1 MNDIILSQEQQKAIE
16 KIDGASLLLA
26 VPGSGKTTTL
36 ISRIGRMIY
45 DFKVPP
51 EKILVITYTN
61 AAAKDMRERFATL
74 FNATDAER
82 IDFRTI
88 NSFCY
93 AVVVQFSKVTGRPK
107 PKDDTDRQKNI
118 RMLFDKVYD
127 EKFPEEI
134 EIKNLETSISLI
146 KNSGMTDEEIE
157 DLKVDGREVKPLY
170 CCCSLLL
177 SMNCSNSL
185 SANCSKCCPI
195 MLGQA
200 AGA

>member
-26 VPGSGKTTTL
+26 VPGSGKTTIL
-36 ISRIGRMIY
+36 ISRIGRMTY
-45 DFKVPP
+45 DYKIPP

-74 FNATDAER
+74 FNAADAER
-82 IDFRTI
+82 VDFRTI
-88 NSFCY
+88 NSFCL
-93 AVVVQFSKVTGRPK
+93 AVVQRYSKVTGRTK
-107 PKDDTDRQKNI
+107 PEDDFDRKKNI
-118 RMLFDKVYD
+118 RMLFDQVYD

-170 CCCSLLL
+170 CFCSREL
-177 SMNCSNSL
+177 SKTCS
-185 SANCSKCCPI
+185 C
-195 MLGQA
+195 
-200 AGA
+200 